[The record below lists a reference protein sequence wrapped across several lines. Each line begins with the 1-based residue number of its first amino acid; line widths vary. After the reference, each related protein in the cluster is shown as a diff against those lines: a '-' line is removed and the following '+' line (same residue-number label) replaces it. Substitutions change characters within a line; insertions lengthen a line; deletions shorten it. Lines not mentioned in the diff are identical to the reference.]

1 MATHLLFAADTF
13 KVPFG
18 IAGAVLV
25 AWAAL
30 VAGFGLSRHGFPGGL
45 MGQRA
50 VIAVTVMIVAV
61 VMGIAVQVG

>member
-30 VAGFGLSRHGFPGGL
+30 VAGLGLSRGGFPGGAT
-45 MGQRA
+45 GQRA
-50 VIAVTVMIVAV
+50 LIAVTVVIVVV
-61 VMGIAVQVG
+61 VMGVAVQVG